1 MKTKRKKDRGGRKL
15 KWLLFVYKVP
25 SDSST
30 ARVTIWRRIKKIGAL
45 YLQQSVCIVPYIE
58 RLVKEIE
65 KLKDEIKGF
74 GGDFKAFEVLALDE
88 EIEKDVI
95 EQFNHQ
101 RREEYSEIKEQCEE
115 FYKEIKKEIAR
126 KNFTFAELEENEDE
140 LNKLYKWFE
149 KVAQRDVFNCEMKK
163 EVKELL
169 EKASQDFEYF
179 ASLVYENNKE

>member
-1 MKTKRKKDRGGRKL
+1 M

-45 YLQQSVCIVPYIE
+45 YLQQSVCIVPYME
-58 RLVKEIE
+58 RFLKEIE

-74 GGDFKAFEVLALDE
+74 GGDFKAFEVVALDE

-115 FYKEIKKEIAR
+115 FFKEIEKEMG
-126 KNFTFAELEENEDE
+126 
-140 LNKLYKWFE
+140 
-149 KVAQRDVFNCEMKK
+149 QSC
-163 EVKELL
+163 LL
-169 EKASQDFEYF
+169 SDI
-179 ASLVYENNKE
+179 VC